1 MPMRTPAAAAFA
13 RFVANAGSI
22 IDWLSV
28 ALMIAKSTR
37 VATVGQSI
45 VSCHFETSIPVTSQ
59 APPRAPGAVATVAV
73 REPASSARPSTIAGK
88 RERMRPG

>member
-1 MPMRTPAAAAFA
+1 MASARASASEALGEATWYMPMRTPAAAAFA

-28 ALMIAKSTR
+28 ALMIAKSTW

-45 VSCHFETSIPVTSQ
+45 VSCHFETSIP
-59 APPRAPGAVATVAV
+59 
-73 REPASSARPSTIAGK
+73 
-88 RERMRPG
+88 